1 MPSRRKSASISS
13 GSVQRFASAR
23 MRRFSL
29 LENCR
34 RLAVATTSGSGTG
47 SIAEVHRCLHLI
59 RDDSNLPFY
68 ADSSKIGVSPSC

>member
-1 MPSRRKSASISS
+1 MPSQRKSASISP
-13 GSVQRFASAR
+13 GSVQRSTSAR

-34 RLAVATTSGSGTG
+34 RLAVAATSASGTG
-47 SIAEVHRCLHLI
+47 STADVHRCLHLI
-59 RDDSNLPFY
+59 SHDSDLPFY